1 MGTAMHTIDTLIRE
15 SCGRHS
21 EKAALRYKIAGAWRE
36 ISYGALWTLSDRIAA
51 GLLKTGF
58 KPGDHAALLAPSSPQ
73 WVAAYL
79 GILKAG
85 GVAVPI
91 DKELKN
97 TELRHIL
104 GDCDARV
111 VFSDSPCLD
120 LLVEIIQDI
129 PTLERIVALTTI
141 SSDKSRDP
149 YASGAVESL
158 IDEWHTLVSELRLP
172 SDRVIRMEALA
183 SQVHRMFCSA
193 NGSRKDSREISDPF
207 APIGTIRKKLLREG
221 RLTGLD
227 GFCHEA
233 PLPEKPRQPHDT
245 AVILYTSGTTGR
257 SKGAMLSHANIV
269 SNIQGAIGHFNLDD
283 SIHTLSFLPINH
295 VFEQVCGIL
304 LPLAL
309 GGRISFCES
318 LKKLGEN
325 LAEVKPT
332 FFLGVPAV
340 YRMILDRV
348 MKNIG
353 AKKLSQFLF
362 SLPLT
367 RTLVTSKVR
376 QAFGAGTIF
385 ISGGAALDPAIAE
398 GLTKLGLSIYQ
409 GYGITETSPII
420 SAEQPGGKR
429 RGTVGRPLH
438 GVQVRI
444 DNPDDDG
451 VGEIVVL
458 GPNVMQGYYN
468 NPQATAEVLE
478 GGWYRTGDLGR
489 LDRDGFLT
497 ISGRVKNLIV
507 TPNGKNVY
515 PEEVEN
521 ELLKSPFIAEAMVY
535 GHKVGPAAEEVHA
548 VIYPNQEALDD
559 QCRAMG
565 ACPMSETDV
574 EALLRA
580 EVLSACAVL
589 ADYKRVRKFTIREDE
604 FPKTTTRKIKR
615 FEVEASVSTGE

>member
-1 MGTAMHTIDTLIRE
+1 MHTIDALIRE
-15 SCGRHS
+15 SCGRYS
-21 EKAALRYKIAGAWRE
+21 EQAALRYKIAGAWHE

-51 GLLKTGF
+51 GLLKSGF
-58 KPGDHAALLAPSSPQ
+58 KAGDHAALLAPSSPQ

-97 TELRHIL
+97 AELRHIL
-104 GDCDARV
+104 GDCEARV
-111 VFSDSPCLD
+111 VFGGAPCLD

-129 PTLERIVALTTI
+129 PALERIVALTTI
-141 SSDKSRDP
+141 SRDTGRDP
-149 YASGAVESL
+149 YTSGLVVSL
-158 IDEWHTLVSELRLP
+158 VDEWHGLVTELKLP
-172 SDRVIRMEALA
+172 PGRVIRMETLA

-193 NGSRKDSREISDPF
+193 NGGRKDSREISDPF
-207 APIGTIRKKLLREG
+207 APIEAIRAKLIREG
-221 RLTGLD
+221 RLMELD

-233 PLPEKPRQPHDT
+233 PLPERPRQPHDT

-257 SKGAMLSHANIV
+257 SKGAMLSHTNIV
-269 SNIQGAIGHFNLDD
+269 ANIQGAIGHFGLDNT
-283 SIHTLSFLPINH
+283 IHTLSFLPINH

-309 GGRISFCES
+309 GGKISFCES

-325 LAEVKPT
+325 LTEVKPT
-332 FFLGVPAV
+332 FFLAVPAV
-340 YRMILDRV
+340 YRMILDRI

-353 AKKLSQFLF
+353 AKRLSHFLF
-362 SLPLT
+362 SIPLT
-367 RTLVTSKVR
+367 RSLVTAKIR
-376 QAFGAGTIF
+376 QTFGAGTIF

-420 SAEQPGGKR
+420 SAEKPHRKR
-429 RGTVGRPLH
+429 LGTVGLPLH
-438 GVQVRI
+438 GVQIRI
-444 DNPDDDG
+444 GNPNDDG
-451 VGEIVVL
+451 IGEIEVH
-458 GPNVMQGYYN
+458 GPNVMEGYYK

-478 GGWYRTGDLGR
+478 NGWYRTGDLGR
-489 LDRDGFLT
+489 LDSDGFLT

-521 ELLKSPFIAEAMVY
+521 ELLKSLFIAEAMVY

-559 QCRAMG
+559 QRRAQG
-565 ACPMSETDV
+565 ACPMSEEDV
-574 EALLRA
+574 EILLRA
-580 EVLSACAVL
+580 EVQAACAVL